1 MRWQLQWQQWPY
13 YRQLMRLDRPIGTYL
28 LLWPTLWALWLL
40 SSGLPDLTL
49 LAVFSS
55 GVVLMRSAGC
65 VINDYA
71 DRNFDGHVERTKTRP
86 LAAGLVS
93 SGEAL
98 QLFVLLLLCSASL
111 LLFLSPATQLLAL
124 VAVVLATLYPFMKR
138 FTYLPQFVLGA
149 AYSWGIPMAA
159 MAVTGTIPLWVW
171 GLYLANLVW
180 TVAYDSFYAMV
191 DMQDDQ
197 KIGVKSTALLFGRYC
212 HPIIAGLQLLFLM
225 LMAWVGQQNDL
236 GLFFYAALVLVLFS
250 FVHQHWQAKTQGRAG
265 CFQAFLNNHYSGLLL
280 FAGIGLDFLVR
291 T

>member
-1 MRWQLQWQQWPY
+1 MRWQLEWRQWPY
-13 YRQLMRLDRPIGTYL
+13 YRQLMRLDRPIGIYL
-28 LLWPTLWALWLL
+28 LLWPTWWALWLV

-49 LAVFSS
+49 LMVFSA

-71 DRNFDGHVERTKTRP
+71 DRNFDGHVERTKARP

-98 QLFVLLLLCSASL
+98 QLFVLLLGCSATL
-111 LLFLSPATQLLAL
+111 LLFLNPATQLLSF
-124 VAVVLATLYPFMKR
+124 VAVLLATLYPFMKR

-159 MAVTGTIPLWVW
+159 MAVTGSVPLWVW
-171 GLYLANLVW
+171 ALYLANLAW
-180 TVAYDSFYAMV
+180 TVAYDTFYAMV
-191 DMQDDQ
+191 DREDDR

-212 HPIIAGLQLLFLM
+212 HPVIAALQLVFLS
-225 LMAWVGQQNDL
+225 LMAWVGHQNSL
-236 GLFFYAALVLVLFS
+236 GVFFYAALLLVLLS
-250 FVHQHWQAKTQGRAG
+250 FIHQHWQAKTQGRAG

-280 FAGIGLDFLVR
+280 FAGIGLSLL
-291 T
+291 

>member
-1 MRWQLQWQQWPY
+1 MKWQLEWQQIPY
-13 YRQLMRLDRPIGTYL
+13 YKQLMRLDRPIGIYL
-28 LLWPTLWALWLL
+28 LLWPTWWALWLL

-49 LAVFSS
+49 LFVFSA

-71 DRNFDGHVERTKTRP
+71 DRNFDGHVERTKARP

-98 QLFVLLLLCSASL
+98 QLFVLLLVCSACL
-111 LLFLSPATQLLAL
+111 LLFLNPATQLLSL
-124 VAVVLATLYPFMKR
+124 VAVLLATLYPFMKR

-159 MAVTGTIPLWVW
+159 MAVTGTIELWVW
-171 GLYLANLVW
+171 ALYLANLVW
-180 TVAYDSFYAMV
+180 TVAYDTFYAMV
-191 DMQDDQ
+191 DREDDL
-197 KIGVKSTALLFGRYC
+197 KIGVKSTALLFGRFC
-212 HPIIAGLQLLFLM
+212 HPIIALLQLIFLA

-236 GLFFYAALVLVLFS
+236 DWYFYAALLLVLLS
-250 FVHQHWQAKTQGRAG
+250 FIHQHWQAKTQGRAG

-280 FAGIGLDFLVR
+280 FAGIGLSLL
-291 T
+291 

>member
-1 MRWQLQWQQWPY
+1 MKWQLQWQQVPY
-13 YRQLMRLDRPIGTYL
+13 YKQLMRLDRPIGIYL
-28 LLWPTLWALWLL
+28 LLWPTWWALWLL

-49 LAVFSS
+49 LFVFSA

-71 DRNFDGHVERTKTRP
+71 DRNFDGHVERTKARP

-98 QLFVLLLLCSASL
+98 QLFVLLLVCSACL
-111 LLFLSPATQLLAL
+111 LLFLNSATQLLSL
-124 VAVVLATLYPFMKR
+124 VAVLLATLYPFMKR

-159 MAVTGTIPLWVW
+159 MAVTGTIELWVW
-171 GLYLANLVW
+171 ALYLANLVW
-180 TVAYDSFYAMV
+180 TVAYDTFYAMV
-191 DMQDDQ
+191 DREDDL
-197 KIGVKSTALLFGRYC
+197 KIGVKSTALLFGRFC
-212 HPIIAGLQLLFLM
+212 HPIIALLQLIFLA

-236 GLFFYAALVLVLFS
+236 DWYFYAALLLVLLS
-250 FVHQHWQAKTQGRAG
+250 FIHQHWQAKTQGRAG

-280 FAGIGLDFLVR
+280 FAGIGLSLL
-291 T
+291 